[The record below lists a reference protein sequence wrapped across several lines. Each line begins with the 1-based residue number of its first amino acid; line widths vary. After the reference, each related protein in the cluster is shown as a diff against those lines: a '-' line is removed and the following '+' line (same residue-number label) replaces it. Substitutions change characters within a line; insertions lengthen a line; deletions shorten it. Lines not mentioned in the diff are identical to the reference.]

1 MARPRLDDST
11 RDAVLDAVDR
21 LLGRYGYG
29 KMSIADVAREAGIGK
44 GTVYLFFPSKEELVL
59 SAIDRIAERLLAEAQ
74 VIADGPGP
82 VITRL
87 RRCLLVRV
95 MARFDGA
102 QTHTSSLDA
111 LLAALRPALLQRR
124 ESHFDRE
131 ARLLEGLLVEGR
143 RRGDLSFVGARATA
157 DALVTATNA
166 LLPYSLSRR
175 ELGKRQVI
183 ATRAA
188 RVIGL
193 LITGL
198 RAPRP
203 ARGARPST
211 ST

>member
-11 RDAVLDAVDR
+11 RDNVIDAVDR

-44 GTVYLFFPSKEELVL
+44 GTVYLFFSSKEDLVL

-74 VIADGPGP
+74 AIADGPGS
-82 VITRL
+82 VIARL
-87 RRCLLVRV
+87 RRCLLLRV

-102 QTHTSSLDA
+102 QTHTPSLDE
-111 LLAALRPALLQRR
+111 LLGALRPTLLQRR
-124 ESHFDRE
+124 EGHFHRE
-131 ARLLEGLLVEGR
+131 ARLLEGLLVAGR
-143 RRGDLSFVGARATA
+143 RRGDLSFRGARATA

-175 ELGKRQVI
+175 ELGKRQAI
-183 ATRAA
+183 ETRAA
-188 RVIGL
+188 RVIDL

-198 RAPRP
+198 RAEG
-203 ARGARPST
+203 AAKGARP
-211 ST
+211 